1 MATES
6 VAVAHMGC
14 LVVRAA
20 RLSGRVRNAVL
31 RLGLTRLLGILFAPV
46 HILMVIARVV
56 VGTVARGGHVR
67 HFHRV
72 LHVVGRRHG
81 PL

>member
-1 MATES
+1 MATEG

-31 RLGLTRLLGILFAPV
+31 RLGLSGLLGILFAPV
-46 HILMVIARVV
+46 QILMTIACVV
-56 VGTVARGGHVR
+56 MGTVARGRHV
-67 HFHRV
+67 
-72 LHVVGRRHG
+72 
-81 PL
+81 